1 MKGTF
6 FSADFIKDSNGQLR
20 LLELNTDTGISQ
32 GGLAYADYT
41 EFFNLLS
48 ENGIDT
54 LVVIYKKFQENFV
67 NHLSNAVTQSAP
79 FISTFDTI
87 VEEASTVYPTV
98 VIDEPNKFILRCAYD
113 ESAIFDSIYCANS
126 FNTLNI
132 FSDNNDL
139 NSIPSFFY
147 KSSEDNTIVD
157 NLNSNLNGVSTPDV
171 AIKNIANVH
180 SSIKFIKV
188 GGNGTTE
195 ENFESLK
202 TNSNDKELIL
212 NYYDDPTSTKSKS
225 FRNLSII
232 YSHGGSLNIMN
243 ISNYIGESVFD
254 KPESITFDSSVVRN
268 ELDDKHY
275 FEFTTNTPSTNPL
288 VNAGGVFEDEKITNA
303 NGDGVLVTELVVG
316 DSYKSFYVEGSPDS
330 DQPNVFTAWS
340 YPGSQ
345 FPTGSYETTSTL
357 INSISQPLDKKM
369 INNIVVSDSDM
380 TASFRLSPAQHLLV
394 YDSNTD
400 SLGYKMASELTVGV
414 DNLIKL
420 NNDLVPITSNETEIL
435 EGDHTTVV
443 IDLETSDTFLLHDTG
458 LNIKIVTHNCFPKG
472 TKILLSDGTQ
482 KNIEDLTL
490 SDSLLTYN
498 QKTKQQGSGTIG
510 SIRVT
515 TQNKL
520 VSIETDV
527 ESIKSTPLHRFFVD
541 GKGWVHAKDL
551 VVGDLLQNHKG
562 EMVDIKNI
570 ETLEGEFEVYHL
582 IDVKDDHTYYA
593 ENILVH
599 NLKDLRPPTCFSAGT
614 RITMSDHS
622 EKFIEDVEIGDEVF
636 GWDGE
641 KLVPAKVLR
650 LDNDHNVGSHAEA
663 CKVLG
668 DEPSLY
674 TINDTGIEFTPEHP
688 FLTKDGWKS
697 LVPDPNQEPYK
708 TEQEPKVL
716 SVGDHINRNGEWE
729 EIKEIRVVR
738 SNPEE
743 PVYNLV
749 IEGVHSYVADGIIVH
764 NKL

>member
-20 LLELNTDTGISQ
+20 LLEVNTDTGISQ
-32 GGLAYADYT
+32 GGLVYADYT

-48 ENGIDT
+48 QNGIDT

-67 NHLSNAVTQSAP
+67 NHLSDAVTQSAP

-87 VEEASTVYPTV
+87 VEERSTIYPTV
-98 VIDEPNKFILRCAYD
+98 VVDEPNKFILRCAYD
-113 ESAIFDSIYCANS
+113 ESAIFDSTYCANS
-126 FNTLNI
+126 FNTLNL
-132 FSDNNDL
+132 FNTNNDL

-147 KSSEDNTIVD
+147 KSSEDNVMVD
-157 NLNSNLNGVSTPDV
+157 NLSSISNGVSIPDV

-180 SSIKFIKV
+180 SSIKFVKV
-188 GGNGTTE
+188 GGSGTTQ
-195 ENFESLK
+195 ENFDSLK
-202 TNSNDKELIL
+202 TNSNEKELIL
-212 NYYDDPTSTKSKS
+212 NYYDDPTATKSKS
-225 FRNLSII
+225 YRNFSII
-232 YSHGGSLNIMN
+232 YSDGGLNIMN
-243 ISNYIGESVFD
+243 ICNYIGESVFD
-254 KPESITFDSSVVRN
+254 KPESITFDSTVVRN

-275 FEFTTNTPSTNPL
+275 FEFTTNQPS
-288 VNAGGVFEDEKITNA
+288 VNGTVNSGGVFEDEKITNA
-303 NGDGVLVTELVVG
+303 NGDGVVVTDLVVG
-316 DSYKSFYVEGSPDS
+316 DSYKSFYIEGSPDS
-330 DQPNVFTAWS
+330 DQPQVFSAWS
-340 YPGSQ
+340 HPGSQ
-345 FPTGSYETTSTL
+345 FPTGSYETASTL

-369 INNIVVSDSDM
+369 INNIVVSDSEM
-380 TASFRLSPAQHLLV
+380 TASFRLSPGQHILV

-400 SLGYKMASELTVGV
+400 SLRYKMVCELTVGV
-414 DNLIKL
+414 DNLIKI

-435 EGDHTTVV
+435 EGDHTTVI

-472 TKILLSDGTQ
+472 TRILLSDGTY
-482 KNIEDLTL
+482 KNIEDLSL

-510 SIRVT
+510 SIQKT
-515 TQNKL
+515 TQQKL
-520 VSIETDV
+520 ISIETDR
-527 ESIKSTPLHRFFVD
+527 ELIKSTPLHRFFVD

-551 VVGDLLQNHKG
+551 IVGDLLQNHKG
-562 EMVDIKNI
+562 ELVDIKNV
-570 ETLEGEFEVYHL
+570 ESLEGEFEVYHL

-593 ENILVH
+593 EDILVH
-599 NLKDLRPPTCFSAGT
+599 NIKLIPVTCFSAGT
-614 RITMSDHS
+614 LITLSDHTQ
-622 EKFIEDVEIGDEVF
+622 KFIEEVEVGDEVF

-641 KLVPAKVLR
+641 KLVPAKVIR
-650 LDNDHNVGSHAEA
+650 LDNDHTVGSHAEA
-663 CKVLG
+663 CKKLG

-738 SNPEE
+738 SNPDE

-749 IEGVHSYVADGIIVH
+749 IEGVHSYIADGIIVH